1 MKRDIAG
8 LLLLLIMPATLI
20 IVMALVQDAP
30 FRDYQVMKFDLLLAD
45 NDHGSLSRQL
55 IEGLKRS
62 NNFQII
68 DSIDGKPVT
77 EEQLK
82 QLLQKGDQKIG
93 VLIPAGITA
102 AMVNSANIAV
112 NSISKKMGI
121 DAMLP
126 TGQVKGEMYVRVF
139 FDPVSKPAFRTA
151 ISSALDKYITASCSG
166 ILMQRLSSINKSNTD
181 DTAHNDD
188 LSKIMQGIG
197 VKEELLKNGR
207 NDPMLHINSVQHNV
221 PAWAI
226 FGMFFIVIP
235 IAGNMIRER
244 EDGSATRIALI
255 PNANKFAGPGKIIF
269 YTLIC
274 ALQFML
280 MLCVGLWVMPL
291 LQLPSLYLGLH
302 AWLLLPVSLCI
313 GFAATTYGYFAGTFF
328 KTINQALPFGSVSVV
343 ILSAIGGIWVPV
355 EILPPGMQRLALI
368 SPLHWSLEAV
378 NNVILRDGGMGSV
391 IIPLLLLLTTG
402 GALWL
407 ISIITAQKSHQS
419 IQ

>member
-30 FRDYQVMKFDLLLAD
+30 FRDYQSMKFDILLVN
-45 NDHGSLSRQL
+45 NDHGSTARQL
-55 IEGLKRS
+55 VDGLKNSGNFHIIDSLDGNPITEDILKRS
-62 NNFQII
+62 
-68 DSIDGKPVT
+68 
-77 EEQLK
+77 
-82 QLLQKGDQKIG
+82 LQKGDYKIG

-102 AMVNSANIAV
+102 NMANSANIAA

-126 TGQVKGEMYVRVF
+126 TGPLQGQMYVRVF

-151 ISSALDKYITASCSG
+151 ISAALDKYITASCSG
-166 ILMQRLSSINKSNTD
+166 ILMQRLSSLSKNNTD
-181 DTAHNDD
+181 TIPHDDD
-188 LSKIMQGIG
+188 LTKIMQRIG
-197 VKEELLKNGR
+197 VKEESLNG
-207 NDPMLHINSVQHNV
+207 NTLMLHINSVQHNV

-244 EDGSATRIALI
+244 EDGSAIRMALI
-255 PNANKFAGPGKIIF
+255 PNANKFVGPGKIIF

-274 ALQFML
+274 SLQFLL
-280 MLCVGLWVMPL
+280 MLCVGRWVMPYL
-291 LQLPSLYLGLH
+291 HLPPLYLGLH
-302 AWLLLPVSLCI
+302 SWLLFPLSLCI
-313 GFAATTYGYFAGTFF
+313 GFAATAYGYFIGTIF

-343 ILSAIGGIWVPV
+343 ILSALGGIWVPV
-355 EILPPGMQRLALI
+355 EILPHNMQRIALI
-368 SPLHWSLEAV
+368 SPLHWSLKAINE
-378 NNVILRDGGMGSV
+378 VILRDGDIHSV
-391 IIPLLLLLTTG
+391 FLPSLVLLITG
-402 GALWL
+402 ISLWV
-407 ISIITAQKSHQS
+407 ISIIVDQKRPQS